1 MKLRMMQIIKLD
13 EFVVENF
20 GYVKSVMQIQFQ
32 KISKIKSVTKIIK
45 NICLLEDTKLSSTQ
59 SNQLP
64 ETSLI

>member
-1 MKLRMMQIIKLD
+1 MMQIVKLD
-13 EFVVENF
+13 EIVVENF

-32 KISKIKSVTKIIK
+32 KISKIKSVAKIIK

>member
-1 MKLRMMQIIKLD
+1 MMQIVKLD
-13 EFVVENF
+13 EIVVENF

>member
-1 MKLRMMQIIKLD
+1 MKLRMMQIVKLD